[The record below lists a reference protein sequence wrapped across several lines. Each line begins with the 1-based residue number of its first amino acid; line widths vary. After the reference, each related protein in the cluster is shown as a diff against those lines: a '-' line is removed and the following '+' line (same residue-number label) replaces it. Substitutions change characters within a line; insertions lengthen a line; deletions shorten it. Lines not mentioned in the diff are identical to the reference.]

1 VYCQRLLI
9 NYVSLL
15 SLVYLRYIC
24 ELKMDWLADNAEIK
38 PNLRKPWKI
47 LIVDDDHEVHKS
59 TKLAM
64 KLFVFMGRGL
74 QFINAYSGA
83 EAKAIL
89 VSHNDIAVI
98 LLDVVMETD
107 DAGLKLVDFIRN
119 ELNNSSSRIVLRTGQ
134 AGLAPE
140 SEIIKNYDID
150 GYKAKTE
157 VTQNSL
163 YHLFYISLRSYR
175 DIYRLGSYKNALKA
189 LLNSVLK
196 VDKLDD
202 LDAFSTYLLRYL
214 TEVLDAYE
222 AELIVN
228 KKTASQICIKSGKHA
243 IFNARTDIHT
253 EINATAFIDA
263 VSTKQGLCYEGK
275 YVGVYYRSNENI
287 EAVVILEVESELDSN
302 AIELVE
308 IFAEHVCSLIEKLI
322 G

>member
-1 VYCQRLLI
+1 MFLI
-9 NYVSLL
+9 NCVFLL
-15 SLVYLRYIC
+15 NLVYLRYIC
-24 ELKMDWLADNAEIK
+24 EFEMDWLADNAEIK

-47 LIVDDDHEVHKS
+47 LIVDDDQEVHKS

-64 KLFVFMGRGL
+64 KLFDFMGRGL
-74 QFINAYSGA
+74 EFMSAYSGA
-83 EAKAIL
+83 EAKTVL
-89 VSHNDIAVI
+89 TNHNDVAVI

-107 DAGLKLVDFIRN
+107 DAGLKLVNFIRN
-119 ELNNSSSRIVLRTGQ
+119 ELKNTSSRIVLRTGQ

-140 SEIIKNYDID
+140 SEIIKSYDID

-157 VTQNSL
+157 ITQNSL
-163 YHLFYISLRSYR
+163 YHLFYVSLRSYR

-196 VDKLDD
+196 VDKLGDI
-202 LDAFSTYLLRYL
+202 DAFSTYLLRYL

-228 KKTASQICIKSGKHA
+228 KKTASQICIKSGKRA
-243 IFNARTDIHT
+243 VFNARTDIHT
-253 EINATAFIDA
+253 EVNTAAFIDE
-263 VSTKQGLCYEGK
+263 VSTKQGICYEGK
-275 YVGVYYRSNENI
+275 YVGIYYRSNENI